1 MMSSQLRSRYDV
13 IINGGGIVGF
23 TLLNLI
29 LKSKHLGRTRVLL
42 IEQAKKPSDLTQPI
56 RLKNDSDDEDGKFFS
71 NRVSSITY
79 TSKSAFKKLGVW
91 DRVKP
96 YAKDIKTIKVWN
108 YDYFNKITFK
118 QDLLACQRHDSE
130 EQNIVFST
138 LENNR
143 LSLALLESISQIP
156 NGNDSITW
164 TKRLTNLEESLDS
177 SLVDVTIMDP
187 ESNIQT
193 NVTAP
198 LVLGCDGYNSKV
210 RELTGMRYKE
220 IDFNKSAVV
229 GTVKMAAQQM
239 NTEND
244 IAYQRFSN
252 EKGTVAALLPLDSE
266 YSSFVIS
273 APSDYA
279 KHLGECDEQAFVAEL
294 NQLLASRETPTNLVL
309 KGLHEVANATYDNLK
324 NLLQLV
330 GPRLGLPSD
339 GLDFGE
345 GFDEVPSVERLVNDS
360 RATFP
365 LIFGTTSPRMVC
377 SLPKLARPQIAL
389 LGDAAHRVHPLAGQG
404 LNLGIQDAIE
414 LVKQLEASASI
425 GERIFHD
432 TSILSKALRKFELRR
447 QAYVIPM
454 SIGILSMQDLF
465 KLAPSRI
472 LSSANKCQPIKTA
485 SVRFANGV

>member
-1 MMSSQLRSRYDV
+1 M
-13 IINGGGIVGF
+13 GF

-29 LKSKHLGRTRVLL
+29 LKSKHLSRSRVLL
-42 IEQAKKPSDLTQPI
+42 IEQAGRPKDLSQPSRAGQS
-56 RLKNDSDDEDGKFFS
+56 SDDSGGKTFS

-91 DRVKP
+91 DRVRP
-96 YAKDIKTIKVWN
+96 FAKDVKGIKVWN
-108 YDYFNKITFK
+108 YDYTNKIIFK

-130 EQNIVFST
+130 EKDTVFST

-143 LSLALLESISQIP
+143 LSLALLERIDQNP

-164 TKRLTNLEESLDS
+164 TKKLTNLEESLDDG
-177 SLVDVTIMDP
+177 LVDVTVMDS
-187 ESNIQT
+187 ESGDQT
-193 NVTAP
+193 TVSAP
-198 LVLGCDGYNSKV
+198 LVLGCDGYKSKV
-210 RELTGMRYKE
+210 RELTMMRYKE
-220 IDFNKSAVV
+220 LDLKKTAVV
-229 GTVKMAAQQM
+229 GTVKMVAQQM
-239 NTEND
+239 NNENNV
-244 IAYQRFSN
+244 AYQRFSN
-252 EKGTVAALLPLDSE
+252 DKGAVAALLPLDNE

-279 KHLGECDEQAFVAEL
+279 KHLSECDEETFVSEF
-294 NQLLASRETPTNLVL
+294 NQLLASSETPANFVL
-309 KGLHEVANATYDNLK
+309 KGLHEVANATYDNVK
-324 NLLQLV
+324 NLLQIV

-339 GLDFGE
+339 GLDLGG
-345 GFDEVPSVERLVNDS
+345 GFDELPSVEHLVGGS
-360 RATFP
+360 RASFP
-365 LIFGTTSPRMVC
+365 LIFGTTSPRMVA
-377 SLPKLARPQIAL
+377 SLPKLTRPQIAL

-414 LVKQLEASASI
+414 LVRQLEALASK

-432 TSILSKALRKFELRR
+432 TSLLNKALRKYELKR

-465 KLAPSRI
+465 RLAPARMI
-472 LSSANKCQPIKTA
+472 TSANKCQPLKSA